1 MGSSAAASRAA
12 EQMAELI
19 SRRQL
24 RRVATIGVVA
34 AVALLYLCMVGLIE
48 AFKNRNVVTGVI
60 TLGAVML
67 LAVPL
72 IAGYR
77 AALLP
82 REASASRLV
91 AWQRVLLGLVVGV
104 IAGTVLGVFVVIASA
119 VDVRGVLVRISPPLL
134 EFLSF
139 GLPAAAALLAI
150 TGLAGLTGALGALL
164 LVSPARARNAVS
176 SAL

>member
-24 RRVATIGVVA
+24 RRVATIGAVA

-48 AFKNRNVVTGVI
+48 AFKDRNVVTGLI

-72 IAGYR
+72 VAGYR
-77 AALLP
+77 AALVPRDAASNPLP
-82 REASASRLV
+82 
-91 AWQRVLLGLVVGV
+91 AWQRVISGLVVGL
-104 IAGTVLGVFVVIASA
+104 IAGAALGLFVAIASG
-119 VDVRGVLVRISPPLL
+119 VDLR
-134 EFLSF
+134 
-139 GLPAAAALLAI
+139 
-150 TGLAGLTGALGALL
+150 
-164 LVSPARARNAVS
+164 
-176 SAL
+176 